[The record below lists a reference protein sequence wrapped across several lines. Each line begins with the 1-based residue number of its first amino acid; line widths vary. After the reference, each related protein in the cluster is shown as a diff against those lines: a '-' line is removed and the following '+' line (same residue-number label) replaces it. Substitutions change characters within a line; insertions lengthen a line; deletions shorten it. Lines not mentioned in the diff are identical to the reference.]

1 MAQIKKR
8 RKKISID
15 YVYQNELVYKLI
27 NRVLQS
33 GKKNLAC
40 KIVYLSM
47 LQLKEI
53 TNQDPINILE
63 KAIQNVSPTVEV
75 KAKRLGGAVYQ
86 VPVKISRQRAQT
98 LGLRW
103 ILSEARAKSRKSIV
117 LNLTNS
123 ILEASKGSGQ
133 AIRRKEELHR
143 VAESNRMNI

>member
-1 MAQIKKR
+1 
-8 RKKISID
+8 
-15 YVYQNELVYKLI
+15 
-27 NRVLQS
+27 
-33 GKKNLAC
+33 
-40 KIVYLSM
+40 M
-47 LQLKEI
+47 LQLQEI
-53 TNQDPINILE
+53 TKQDPVTILE

-86 VPVKISRQRAQT
+86 VPVKVSRQRAQT

-103 ILSEARAKSRKSIV
+103 ILNEARSKSRKSIV

-143 VAESNRMNI
+143 IAESNRMNI

>member
-1 MAQIKKR
+1 MAQIKRR
-8 RKKISID
+8 RKVLTDDI
-15 YVYQNELVYKLI
+15 YQNELVYKLI
-27 NRVLQS
+27 NRVLKS
-33 GKKNLAC
+33 GKKNLAY
-40 KIVYLSM
+40 KIVHLSM
-47 LQLKEI
+47 LQLKEV
-53 TNQDPINILE
+53 TNQDPISIFE

-86 VPVKISRQRAQT
+86 VPVKVSRHRAQT

-117 LNLTNS
+117 LSLTNS